1 MKRLGELQGERYS
14 SVLNAGK
21 AALYVEPDTP
31 RDVKTAE
38 AFFAGARAEYEQPAR
53 PEQVPVQYLIDQ
65 G

>member
-14 SVLNAGK
+14 SVLNA
-21 AALYVEPDTP
+21 AALYVEPDIP

-38 AFFAGARAEYEQPAR
+38 VFFAGARAEYEQPAR
-53 PEQVPVQYLIDQ
+53 PNQVPVHFLIDQ